1 MSNGTGPFAR
11 FIRKNRHTLFHL
23 VLEEYAGFLTRSL
36 PSIEGV
42 VIRRLVYRG
51 LCKKLGSDA
60 LIYPG
65 AYLTHTYG
73 MEIGDRFSINSGA
86 ILDGR
91 GGMHIG
97 NSVMVGPHA
106 VLVSSTHEHRNLDL
120 PMSSQDH
127 IMQPLNIK
135 DDVWI
140 GANAFIRGGITIGK
154 HAVVG
159 AGACVLG
166 DVADHEIAGGVPA
179 RTIGDRRE
187 HPTVNGKKGESKE

>member
-1 MSNGTGPFAR
+1 MSGGTGPFAR
-11 FIRKNRHTLFHL
+11 FMRKNRRTLFHL

-36 PSIEGV
+36 PGIEGV
-42 VIRRLVYRG
+42 MIRRLVYRG
-51 LCKKLGSDA
+51 LCKQLGSDA
-60 LIYPG
+60 IIYPG

-73 MEIGDRFSINSGA
+73 MEIGNRFSINSGA

-91 GGMHIG
+91 GGMRIG

-127 IMQPLNIK
+127 VMQPLIIR

-140 GANAFIRGGITIGK
+140 GANAFIRGGIAIGN
-154 HAVVG
+154 HAVVA
-159 AGACVLG
+159 AGACVLA
-166 DVADHEIAGGVPA
+166 DVADYEIAGGVPA
-179 RTIGDRRE
+179 RPIGDRRE
-187 HPTVNGKKGESKE
+187 HTGMSGSKDELKD